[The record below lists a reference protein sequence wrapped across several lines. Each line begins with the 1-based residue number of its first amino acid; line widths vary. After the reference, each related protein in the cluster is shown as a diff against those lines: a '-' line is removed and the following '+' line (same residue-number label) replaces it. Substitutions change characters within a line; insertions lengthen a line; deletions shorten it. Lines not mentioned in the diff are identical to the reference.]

1 MLKDAVLATLSY
13 YDTLDFPLTG
23 FEMWRYLVNPQRLVR
38 KKTVVGEFSLADI
51 IKELDQLKKSKTL
64 EEQFGFYML
73 AGRKELVELRL
84 EREKIAAQKWR
95 LLRRRARWL
104 QLTPWVRGIFVSGS
118 MALGN
123 TTEESDYDLLVI
135 MKAGRLYAG
144 RLLLSALTSLMRSRR
159 TRYECVAPDKFCFNH
174 YITVDHLRIEHE
186 SLYNAQTYTRLVPLI
201 IDKKLAGQ
209 FFSANLWINK
219 YVYNFSPWLET
230 AHREIKESKILRAVA
245 IGIEWVLDQT
255 LGDYFEKPARSYQQN
270 RIKNNPATY
279 ESGGRV
285 VFTDSELEFHPRSF
299 ERTVLATYNALAR
312 RYSFSGS
319 EESDSGLSP

>member
-159 TRYECVAPDKFCFNH
+159 TRYEQIAPDKFC
-174 YITVDHLRIEHE
+174 
-186 SLYNAQTYTRLVPLI
+186 
-201 IDKKLAGQ
+201 
-209 FFSANLWINK
+209 
-219 YVYNFSPWLET
+219 
-230 AHREIKESKILRAVA
+230 
-245 IGIEWVLDQT
+245 
-255 LGDYFEKPARSYQQN
+255 
-270 RIKNNPATY
+270 
-279 ESGGRV
+279 
-285 VFTDSELEFHPRSF
+285 
-299 ERTVLATYNALAR
+299 
-312 RYSFSGS
+312 
-319 EESDSGLSP
+319 